1 MSENVREQKC
11 PHDVHI
17 EYKCGR
23 ESAIENV
30 DKKCYIITTIK
41 NIEKKVVYVGEV
53 TTRQRIKKNG
63 KISWEYRFEIASV
76 NGKRKWKTESG
87 FPTKTA
93 AKEAGKLAQQI
104 YENTGVV
111 KTDSD
116 ISYADF
122 LSYWI
127 DKRCKLTCKKAT
139 VDSYNKKIRLYIN
152 PKLGEHRLKSI
163 TRDTLQNF
171 INGLF
176 DDGFSPNSIA
186 SIKGVITNS
195 FKFAVNEHYIITSP
209 ANDLIIPVNLQPK
222 KETRQKPHI
231 YIPEDKI
238 KKIFGRFPEGH
249 PSYLPLLIA
258 YHIGTRLGETYAI
271 VWDDIDFDNKT
282 ISISRQVQWAAIERT
297 KEDKKKY
304 NGTSKSGGYWYFNSP
319 KYDSYRTIDMDDVL
333 LTALKKEKERQE
345 NAQKFYAE
353 NYTYYYAQNKVI
365 IGGVKPKELVPAQNK
380 IGTEKTDFRIN
391 FVCRRENGSFISPG
405 TARHLSYI
413 VHSELNFPEFDIHS
427 LRHTHAT
434 MLVENGADLVYVQK
448 RLGHKDL
455 RTTMAIYANH
465 ITPKIKER
473 NIGMINNMFD
483 N

>member
-1 MSENVREQKC
+1 MSTNKKC
-11 PHDVHI
+11 PHNVHV
-17 EYKCGR
+17 EYGCGR
-23 ESAIENV
+23 ENTVENV
-30 DKKCYIITTIK
+30 DKKCYIVNTIK
-41 NIEKKVVYVGEV
+41 NIKKGVVSMGDVLIKTRTRNNGKVVY
-53 TTRQRIKKNG
+53 
-63 KISWEYRFEIASV
+63 EYRFEIASV
-76 NGKRKWKTESG
+76 DGKRKWKTKSG

-111 KTDSD
+111 KTDAD
-116 ISYADF
+116 MSYADF
-122 LSYWI
+122 LAYWI

-152 PKLGEHRLKSI
+152 PKLGEYRLKSI
-163 TRDTLQNF
+163 TTDTLQEF
-171 INGLF
+171 INELF

-186 SIKGVITNS
+186 GIKGVITNS
-195 FKFAVNEHYIITSP
+195 FKFAVSKHYITTSP

-222 KETRQKPHI
+222 NKTRQKPHI
-231 YIPEDKI
+231 YIPEEKMDKI
-238 KKIFGRFPEGH
+238 FERFPEGH

-258 YHIGTRLGETYAI
+258 YHTGTRLGETHAI

-282 ISISRQVQWAAIERT
+282 ISISRQVQWHSVERMA
-297 KEDKKKY
+297 EDKKKY

-319 KYDSYRTIDMDDVL
+319 KFDSYRIIDIDDTL
-333 LTALKKEKERQE
+333 FNALKKEKERQE
-345 NAQKFYAE
+345 YAQKFYAE
-353 NYTYYYAQNKVI
+353 NYTYYYAQSKI
-365 IGGVKPKELVPAQNK
+365 ITGGIKPEELVPAQNK
-380 IGTEKTDFRIN
+380 ISTEKTDFRIN
-391 FVCRRENGSFISPG
+391 FVCRRENGTFISPG
-405 TARHLSYI
+405 TARHLSRI

-434 MLVENGADLVYVQK
+434 MLVENGADMVYVQK

-473 NIGMINNMFD
+473 NINMLNNIFD